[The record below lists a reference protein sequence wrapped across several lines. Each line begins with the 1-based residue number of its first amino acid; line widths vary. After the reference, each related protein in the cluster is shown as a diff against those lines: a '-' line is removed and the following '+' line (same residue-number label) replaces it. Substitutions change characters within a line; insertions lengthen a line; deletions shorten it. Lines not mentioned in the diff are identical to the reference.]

1 MAQEPARRR
10 IASEGVRRIC
20 RHLGRNLGQ
29 QPGPV
34 INNEGENKLS
44 PDSIHK
50 DRYLKQPRPIPAE
63 DSDQDVENCLP
74 SASSRCSLVANS
86 QTRGSAGTDQLSE
99 ESSIKDD
106 ECIRMLEEYSLPTSF
121 GKPSTSW
128 PRSSTSAQNGLKRG
142 VRDGNEALKG
152 NKSCIAIEPF
162 DICLPENEE
171 FLVRHSDTE
180 DHMFVSSSVD
190 MEVESVPE
198 EDQLTERSR
207 QRVLRPGMVLLKN
220 YITHSEQVF
229 IVNKCRELG
238 LRPGGFYRPG
248 YKDGPKLRLHMM
260 CLGRDWDPQT
270 RKYQKRRRIDRSI
283 PPHIPYGFHQLVDR
297 AMKDSY
303 TLIRRD
309 FEICNAEEILPSM
322 SPDICIVNFYTE
334 SGRLGLH
341 QDRDESADS
350 LTKGLPVVS
359 FSVGDSAEFLYGDQ
373 RDVNEAEKLVLESG
387 DVLIFGGKSRHVF
400 HGVASIIPNSAPRM
414 LLEETLLRPGRL
426 NLTFRQF

>member
-1 MAQEPARRR
+1 
-10 IASEGVRRIC
+10 
-20 RHLGRNLGQ
+20 
-29 QPGPV
+29 
-34 INNEGENKLS
+34 
-44 PDSIHK
+44 
-50 DRYLKQPRPIPAE
+50 
-63 DSDQDVENCLP
+63 
-74 SASSRCSLVANS
+74 
-86 QTRGSAGTDQLSE
+86 
-99 ESSIKDD
+99 
-106 ECIRMLEEYSLPTSF
+106 
-121 GKPSTSW
+121 
-128 PRSSTSAQNGLKRG
+128 
-142 VRDGNEALKG
+142 
-152 NKSCIAIEPF
+152 
-162 DICLPENEE
+162 
-171 FLVRHSDTE
+171 
-180 DHMFVSSSVD
+180 
-190 MEVESVPE
+190 
-198 EDQLTERSR
+198 
-207 QRVLRPGMVLLKN
+207 
-220 YITHSEQVF
+220 
-229 IVNKCRELG
+229 
-238 LRPGGFYRPG
+238 
-248 YKDGPKLRLHMM
+248 MM